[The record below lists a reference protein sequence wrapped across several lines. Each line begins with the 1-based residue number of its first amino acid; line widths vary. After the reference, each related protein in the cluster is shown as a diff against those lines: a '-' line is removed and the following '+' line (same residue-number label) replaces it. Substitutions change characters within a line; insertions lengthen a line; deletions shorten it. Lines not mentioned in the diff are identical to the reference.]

1 MSSHNSSHD
10 EKKTIK
16 ETLLDQAAA
25 WEGKLDSGEMSEN
38 ERLDLNAWL
47 NEPRNARALSEVRTL
62 TALIEELPEK
72 KAQTLRRI
80 PLKTTFFGGGIVS
93 VSSTTVL
100 LPGQTLARAAKSL
113 LTPNAYKRY
122 VAPVIADMQQEY
134 AVAVAAG
141 RKSQAWYIALYGHLR
156 VIPNWLFALVAGRLD
171 ALLRRG
177 R

>member
-80 PLKTTFFGGGIVS
+80 PLKTTFLV
-93 VSSTTVL
+93 
-100 LPGQTLARAAKSL
+100 
-113 LTPNAYKRY
+113 
-122 VAPVIADMQQEY
+122 VA
-134 AVAVAAG
+134 
-141 RKSQAWYIALYGHLR
+141 S
-156 VIPNWLFALVAGRLD
+156 
-171 ALLRRG
+171 
-177 R
+177 

>member
-1 MSSHNSSHD
+1 
-10 EKKTIK
+10 
-16 ETLLDQAAA
+16 
-25 WEGKLDSGEMSEN
+25 
-38 ERLDLNAWL
+38 
-47 NEPRNARALSEVRTL
+47 
-62 TALIEELPEK
+62 
-72 KAQTLRRI
+72 
-80 PLKTTFFGGGIVS
+80 VS